1 MTTMRYAGLLALLL
15 SAGTA
20 CGGAI
25 APVGDAGDT
34 GGGGEPDAAGHPD
47 SAVDSS
53 VITPPLD
60 SSVVPPPFD
69 SSVISFPD
77 SALPPEDAP
86 GCVPDGVPC
95 ALASQCC
102 SNLCTGN
109 ICASAVSTCLPNGQ
123 GCMASGECCSGTCAN
138 NACVD
143 QPPPPPPACP
153 SGPTECS
160 VCLAQSCCPEVGAC
174 LADATCNDFYAC
186 AQSCFGGSP
195 ANVLPCVQKCSP
207 NPGTLETG
215 LETCAV
221 QSCAAACE

>member
-1 MTTMRYAGLLALLL
+1 MRYAGLLVLLL

-34 GGGGEPDAAGHPD
+34 GGGEPDAAGHPD

-53 VITPPLD
+53 VVTPPLD

-69 SSVISFPD
+69 SSVIAPPD
-77 SALPPEDAP
+77 SALPPEDAFP

-95 ALASQCC
+95 SLASQCC
-102 SNLCTGN
+102 SNLCTAN
-109 ICASAVSTCLPNGQ
+109 VCASAVSTCLPNGQ
-123 GCMASGECCSGTCAN
+123 DCMASGECCSGTCAN

-207 NPGTLETG
+207 NPGTLEMN
-215 LETCAV
+215 LESCAV